1 MRRSAGCTATMC
13 LAAAITATFHAPVT
27 LARQSSVPAAR
38 GATWSAPTQVISPV
52 VVASWIAERT
62 GTGPE
67 RLQVLVLWR
76 GAPGWFL
83 RPGGVS
89 GGGSG
94 GRYEATLRY
103 GDVQLTLGYDSARRV
118 ATVHGKII
126 EMAEDNVVFVD
137 DVGAPTGPRVT
148 GMTRVESAMPG
159 SAGQIGLVLRQSPA
173 IMSFL
178 RCEVTSPDVRVQA
191 RLEGLCLQNIGV
203 TR

>member
-1 MRRSAGCTATMC
+1 MMC
-13 LAAAITATFHAPVT
+13 LAAAITATFHASVT
-27 LARQSSVPAAR
+27 LARQESRPGAR
-38 GATWSAPTQVISPV
+38 GVTWSTPTQVISPV
-52 VVASWIAERT
+52 VVASWIAEHA

-67 RLQVLVLWR
+67 RLQLLVLWR

-83 RPGGVS
+83 RPGDVS

-94 GRYEATLRY
+94 GRYEATLTY
-103 GDVQLTLGYDSARRV
+103 GDVQLMLGWDSARRV

-126 EMAEDNVVFVD
+126 EMAEDNVVLVD

-148 GMTRVESAMPG
+148 GMTRVDSKMPG
-159 SAGQIGLVLRQSPA
+159 SAGQIGMVLRQSPE
-173 IMSFL
+173 IVSFL
-178 RCEVTSPDVRVQA
+178 RCEATSSDGRVQA